1 MERDDDADA
10 RAWRAVGDWYHA
22 AFTGLILATIVHR
35 GTPVAAELVYR
46 VFARQREVRF
56 LDGLRKLGIDALPHA
71 VAAAQYHYLSNDVGG
86 DHRWGGLA
94 AIYRHINQNVKIG
107 VGYSFSDFSS
117 DLGDQSYTS
126 KGYFVN
132 LLGKF

>member
-1 MERDDDADA
+1 MDGHDDADA

-35 GTPVAAELVYR
+35 GTPTAAELVYR

-56 LDGLRKLGIDALPHA
+56 LDGLRKLGLDALPHA

-86 DHRWGGLA
+86 VAVEYVPESDRKAWVRYVPPRWIWGSTPGP
-94 AIYRHINQNVKIG
+94 R
-107 VGYSFSDFSS
+107 SM
-117 DLGDQSYTS
+117 TRR
-126 KGYFVN
+126 
-132 LLGKF
+132 